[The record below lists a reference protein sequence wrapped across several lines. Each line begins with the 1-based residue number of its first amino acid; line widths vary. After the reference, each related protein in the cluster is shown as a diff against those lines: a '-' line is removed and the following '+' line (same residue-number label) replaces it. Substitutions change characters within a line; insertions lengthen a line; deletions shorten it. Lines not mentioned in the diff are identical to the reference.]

1 MSEFDVPLGG
11 VRLAEVLHGDT
22 LQQIAARELGDA
34 ARWVD
39 LANLN
44 GLVPP
49 YITDDPAEVGPGVL
63 KPGGVIL
70 LPAPAEAPGTGAGTA
85 DDLYQRDVDLSG
97 GELSVGPDG
106 DLAIVAGE
114 ANLRQALVHRVVTEQ
129 GELLF
134 HPNYGSMVR
143 AVLGAVAGPTAAILA
158 ARYAAAA
165 LRADAR
171 VRDVRDAR
179 AEVRGDVVRVEA
191 LVQPVTNRSTKIE
204 ATL

>member
-70 LPAPAEAPGTGAGTA
+70 LPAPAEAPGTGTGTA